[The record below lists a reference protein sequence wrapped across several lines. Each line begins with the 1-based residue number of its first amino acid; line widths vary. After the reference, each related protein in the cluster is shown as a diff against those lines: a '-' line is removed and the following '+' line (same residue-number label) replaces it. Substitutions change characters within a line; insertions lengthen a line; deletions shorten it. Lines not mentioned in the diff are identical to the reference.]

1 MPSTTPRSSGN
12 RRSRST
18 PQSEADTPLSD
29 GDAHVTEPGD
39 ARDTAVSATGS
50 TSATT
55 LDEALAAWSGDAGR
69 TWAGLG
75 LQLAAAWLQG
85 ARAVR
90 EEQRAAA
97 ERAEAACL
105 AAGQRLQS
113 AADWQHAA
121 AIQADLLRE
130 QLEDSVQTALRIGSL
145 WRDNTLALAGQ
156 CAEGFVQA
164 QASGFDNITRLA
176 QVQAALPTTP
186 EVLEAE
192 AEHLTNPLAAGP
204 LMWPAQEAMR
214 QGMSMATSVWND
226 WVQTAQGSRIH

>member
-1 MPSTTPRSSGN
+1 MPSTPPRSSSS

-18 PQSEADTPLSD
+18 PPTPADTPLAD
-29 GDAHVTEPGD
+29 GNGDVTENGD
-39 ARDTAVSATGS
+39 TADTAVSATGS

-130 QLEDSVQTALRIGSL
+130 QLEDNLQTALRIGAL
-145 WRDNTLALAGQ
+145 WRDNGLALAGQ
-156 CAEGFVQA
+156 WAEGVTQA

-192 AEHLTNPLAAGP
+192 AEHLANPLAAGP

-214 QGMSMATSVWND
+214 QGMGVATSVWND
-226 WVQTAQGSRIH
+226 WVQSTQGRSH